1 MRKYLIQFFILI
13 TLFEASIKHS
23 VANYMEALVAYKNL
37 NWSKSM
43 EICMQ
48 TKEDDSCDNLL
59 GVIFLKGQGVEKDYQ
74 KAFDYF
80 YKSSQNGNKYAYKN
94 LAWMYLKGLGV
105 EKNLKEASRL
115 LKISE
120 NDSELKKKMINK
132 AIADTESVM
141 KKEFNENNKTV
152 AIFRKYFSEYQ
163 KIKFLINFY
172 NLDLNK
178 INVNMEE
185 IHNKI
190 KYLEENIN
198 LEYRVIQDL
207 KKEIIKEQKITLKLY
222 ELSLVNGSFD
232 LENEIKK
239 IYIKIYDLDLED
251 K

>member
-1 MRKYLIQFFILI
+1 MRKYFIQFFILI
-13 TLFEASIKHS
+13 TLFEVSIKNS
-23 VANYMEALVAYKNL
+23 IANYMEALEAYKNL
-37 NWSKSM
+37 YWVKSM

-48 TKEDDSCDNLL
+48 INKDNRCDNLL
-59 GVIFLKGQGVEKDYQ
+59 GVIFLKGEGVKKDYQ

-80 YKSSQNGNKYAYKN
+80 YRSSQNGNKYAYKN

-120 NDSELKKKMINK
+120 NEAELKKKMINK
-132 AIADTESVM
+132 AIVDTEIVVQR
-141 KKEFNENNKTV
+141 EFNEDNKTV

-163 KIKFLINFY
+163 KIKFLISFY

-178 INVNMEE
+178 INVKMEE

-190 KYLEENIN
+190 SNLENNIN
-198 LEYRVIQDL
+198 LEYKLIQDL
-207 KKEIIKEQKITLKLY
+207 KKEIIEEQKITLKLY
-222 ELSLVNGSFD
+222 ELSLINDSFD

-239 IYIKIYDLDLED
+239 IYTKIYELDLEG

>member
-1 MRKYLIQFFILI
+1 MQENIDTQIGNK
-13 TLFEASIKHS
+13 IK
-23 VANYMEALVAYKNL
+23 
-37 NWSKSM
+37 
-43 EICMQ
+43 
-48 TKEDDSCDNLL
+48 
-59 GVIFLKGQGVEKDYQ
+59 GVEKDYQ

-163 KIKFLINFY
+163 KINF
-172 NLDLNK
+172 
-178 INVNMEE
+178 
-185 IHNKI
+185 
-190 KYLEENIN
+190 
-198 LEYRVIQDL
+198 
-207 KKEIIKEQKITLKLY
+207 
-222 ELSLVNGSFD
+222 
-232 LENEIKK
+232 
-239 IYIKIYDLDLED
+239 
-251 K
+251 

>member
-37 NWSKSM
+37 NWLKSM

-120 NDSELKKKMINK
+120 NDS
-132 AIADTESVM
+132 
-141 KKEFNENNKTV
+141 
-152 AIFRKYFSEYQ
+152 
-163 KIKFLINFY
+163 
-172 NLDLNK
+172 
-178 INVNMEE
+178 
-185 IHNKI
+185 
-190 KYLEENIN
+190 
-198 LEYRVIQDL
+198 
-207 KKEIIKEQKITLKLY
+207 
-222 ELSLVNGSFD
+222 
-232 LENEIKK
+232 
-239 IYIKIYDLDLED
+239 
-251 K
+251 